1 MADKKFSQFTLQP
14 TPAGSDELVGLS
26 NGANVKLEINTINRN
41 DLDGTLAI
49 ASGGTGATTA
59 GVSTV
64 GALIDETSQ
73 VIGDS
78 VVIQDDGSG
87 NSVLATGSAV
97 NLKPPKCQVTINGTA
112 GISNTN
118 NNSDFR
124 VPYNTV
130 VVNDPNYFTV
140 TDICRAPA
148 GALQI
153 SSGNGEATINGSQIM
168 AVNANDVCEIT
179 AFHTGATGGNGSQG
193 FPVNANTFF
202 NEPTLTI
209 IKLG

>member
-1 MADKKFSQFTLQP
+1 M
-14 TPAGSDELVGLS
+14 
-26 NGANVKLEINTINRN
+26 
-41 DLDGTLAI
+41 
-49 ASGGTGATTA
+49 
-59 GVSTV
+59 
-64 GALIDETSQ
+64 IDETSQ

-140 TDICRAPA
+140 TGS
-148 GALQI
+148 GANQGQVTILQDGFYLFNARYSTFDLVQPNLPTVDGTKFMRI
-153 SSGNGEATINGSQIM
+153 TATVNGTKSCVLQNLIIATSGNGEATINGSQIM
-168 AVNANDVCEIT
+168 AVNANDV
-179 AFHTGATGGNGSQG
+179 
-193 FPVNANTFF
+193 
-202 NEPTLTI
+202 
-209 IKLG
+209 